1 MALVRFGVDEFIET
15 EKIARTFWLRLFIL
29 VANLILVLL
38 ASNLWFPPLA
48 GWLKLSPDVFWL
60 VFLHFAAAALWIHF
74 QFSLQAVKRLTTQG
88 WLITVER
95 FLVFTSLLVF
105 LSVGELNSVSAIICY
120 TIAPLLTLLAGGW
133 ILRPY
138 VFARFSADGAF
149 WLKIIGFSLPLIP
162 FTVTTYLSG
171 GYADAVFISKFL
183 TTRDLGI
190 YAVATQISGVA
201 LQFPTLFNSLLLPLF
216 ISLQKESRNEKTI
229 QYFRHL
235 LPALTLSWGFFSTVI
250 SFAGFFILPLIF
262 GAEFTVTAQIFWIL
276 FTTST
281 LLFPLLGGYG
291 ALSGASLPTY
301 FPMLGA
307 IFAGTANILF
317 NFLLIPRFGMPGCA
331 WASAIM
337 YFVSSLSIAVFLK
350 IRVKI
355 PLSWTFM
362 APVPAV
368 AGAFIFSITNN
379 SYWSLLLTA
388 TLTAII
394 FYAQRESFKNTL
406 AFLRNYKKS

>member
-1 MALVRFGVDEFIET
+1 MRNAPRNYISLVLTQGASAFFAFASVWLITRTLGSEGYGGVAAIIAASQLAQVLVNWTSMALVRFGVDEFIET

-29 VANLILVLL
+29 LANLILVLL

-60 VFLHFAAAALWIHF
+60 VFLHFAAAALWVHF

-95 FLVFTSLLVF
+95 FLVFASLLVF
-105 LSVGELNSVSAIICY
+105 LSVGELDAVSAIICY
-120 TIAPLLTLLAGGW
+120 TIAPLLTLFAGGW

-235 LPALTLSWGFFSTVI
+235 LPG
-250 SFAGFFILPLIF
+250 
-262 GAEFTVTAQIFWIL
+262 
-276 FTTST
+276 
-281 LLFPLLGGYG
+281 
-291 ALSGASLPTY
+291 
-301 FPMLGA
+301 
-307 IFAGTANILF
+307 F
-317 NFLLIPRFGMPGCA
+317 NFIVGLFLDGDFFCRIFYLTADFWSGIYRDGADFLDFVYHFDLAVSASVRLRSAFGRE
-331 WASAIM
+331 SAD
-337 YFVSSLSIAVFLK
+337 
-350 IRVKI
+350 
-355 PLSWTFM
+355 
-362 APVPAV
+362 
-368 AGAFIFSITNN
+368 IFSDARRHFCRHRQ
-379 SYWSLLLTA
+379 Y
-388 TLTAII
+388 
-394 FYAQRESFKNTL
+394 SF
-406 AFLRNYKKS
+406 